1 MWSTSVVGDA
11 RLTLSL
17 EIVMRALLVSLVTTL
32 AVLSPA
38 AVAADPAPGGQAL
51 PQVIGG
57 QAADPGEDPWMAA
70 LVIDQRYVSNPF
82 AGLICG
88 ASFISPDTLVTA
100 AHCVLDFFP
109 GELDIVAGSNNL
121 VPAETERLEIRNIRV
136 HPEHTWRSD
145 LFDVAVIQLRHPPTT
160 FTPTP
165 IDLVGPDDADLWEV
179 GDEARFTGWGVD
191 ERGQP
196 ISSLMEAEDPI
207 ISDPDCRARYTG
219 QFFQGRT
226 MVCVGEVGPGGGSS
240 SPCYGDSGGPLTVS
254 DAGRP
259 VLIGLVLGGF
269 RCGDPNYPAIFTQV
283 SAAVDFLAP
292 YLDPDSAPRRVRNL
306 HAGRRGPEGRAVLA
320 TWNAPVFDGG
330 TRILRYDVEASWHTP
345 NGGAAGVAFDIG
357 GNARRVRIP
366 QLPANARIQV
376 SVTPRNAIG
385 EGPTATVTVPA

>member
-1 MWSTSVVGDA
+1 MCSTSVVGDA

-17 EIVMRALLVSLVTTL
+17 ENFMRALLVSLVATL

-38 AVAADPAPGGQAL
+38 AVAAEPEPQVQ

-57 QAADPGEDPWMAA
+57 QPADPGEDPWMAA

-82 AGLICG
+82 AGLVCG

-121 VPAETERLEIRNIRV
+121 LPAETERLEIRNIRV
-136 HPEHTWRSD
+136 HPEHTFRSD
-145 LFDVAVIQLRHPPTT
+145 MFDVAVIQLRRPPTT

-165 IDLVGPDDADLWEV
+165 IDLVAPDDADLWEV
-179 GDEARFTGWGVD
+179 GDVARFTGWGVD

-207 ISDPDCRARYTG
+207 LADPDCRARYTG
-219 QFFQGRT
+219 QFFHGRT
-226 MVCVGEVGPGGGSS
+226 MVCVGEVGPGGGTS
-240 SPCYGDSGGPLTVS
+240 SPCYGDSGGPLTVLDGS
-254 DAGRP
+254 RP

-283 SAAVDFLAP
+283 SAAVEFLTP
-292 YLDPDSAPRRVRNL
+292 YLDPDSEPLRVRNL
-306 HAGRRGPEGRAVLA
+306 QASRRGPEGRAIVA

-330 TRILRYDVEASWHTP
+330 TRIVGHSVEASWRTP
-345 NGGAAGVAFDIG
+345 NGGATGFAFNIG
-357 GNARRVRIP
+357 GNARQVRIP
-366 QLPANARIQV
+366 QVPGNVRVQV
-376 SVTPRNAIG
+376 SVTPINSIG
-385 EGPTATVTVPA
+385 EGPTASVQVPA